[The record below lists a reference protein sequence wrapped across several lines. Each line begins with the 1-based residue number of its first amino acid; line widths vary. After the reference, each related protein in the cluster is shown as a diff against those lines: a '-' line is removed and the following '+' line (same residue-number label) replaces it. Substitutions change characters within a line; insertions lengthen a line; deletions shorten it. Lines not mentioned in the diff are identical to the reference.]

1 MFGWRFLVMVVL
13 VILILI
19 RPIDHK
25 PFDIPRPVPTDPP
38 SGWIIKAGDPLPD
51 GQGVVLVE
59 DAEDLV
65 DLGRRIH
72 ANGQKFG
79 VCVSVIKTYGKE
91 YQTMKELADAGVDY
105 VRLDVGTWWPRWNF
119 KTRYYLLS
127 DAMQEYNP
135 ECLIEVHTRGFGRDS
150 AWYQEVGH
158 FRTNRN
164 LRRVQPVQSSIESDP
179 SETACQ
185 IGADHSCTAK
195 LD

>member
-1 MFGWRFLVMVVL
+1 MVII
-13 VILILI
+13 VILLLI

-38 SGWIIKAGDPLPD
+38 SGWIIKAGSDLPN
-51 GQGVVLVE
+51 GPGVVLVE
-59 DAEDLV
+59 DWKREDLNE
-65 DLGRRIH
+65 LGRSIH

-79 VCVSVIKTYGKE
+79 VCVSVIKSYEKE
-91 YQTMKELADAGVDY
+91 YQTMKDLADAGVDY

-150 AWYQEVGH
+150 EWYKDVGH

-164 LRRVQPVQSSIESDP
+164 LRRVHPDQNSNEPDP
-179 SETACQ
+179 SEIAYPSD
-185 IGADHSCTAK
+185 ADPAYTAK